1 MDNTQGN
8 MRNTSIEMNLV
19 EQWLIIKIT
28 QYQRLNELILNLSE
42 DGNNLRMRKIFKFL
56 KKEEQK
62 KKRSSWRV

>member
-56 KKEEQK
+56 KKEEQQQQK
-62 KKRSSWRV
+62 KAK

>member
-19 EQWLIIKIT
+19 EQWFIIKIT

-56 KKEEQK
+56 KKEEQQQQK
-62 KKRSSWRV
+62 KVK

>member
-8 MRNTSIEMNLV
+8 MRNTSIEMNFV

-56 KKEEQK
+56 KKEEQQQQK
-62 KKRSSWRV
+62 KAK